1 MKKITAYCFLLFLFL
16 SLTTKAD
23 VRLPA
28 IFGDH
33 MVLQQQTSAKIWGWG
48 NAMEEITLSSS
59 WDEATYTTKTD
70 SYGNWSI
77 NLQTPAAGGPYEIT
91 IKGNNNLKI
100 TDILIGEVWL
110 GSGQSNMEWSANH
123 GFDNAEQEVAGARH
137 REIRF
142 FQVGKRSA
150 NAPQL
155 DLEGRWE
162 VCSPE
167 SMKRFSAVGYFF
179 ARSLQEKLKIPVGII
194 NSSWGGTPAE
204 TWINPGIIQKDPAL
218 EAAAEKIKPMP
229 WCPEGP
235 GQTYHSM
242 IAPLI
247 PFPLAGVIW
256 YQGETNT
263 ANHET
268 YSKMFT
274 ALIENWRDEWKRE
287 LPFYYVQIAPY
298 KYDTP
303 EAGVLVRDAQRQ
315 TLKVPRTGMVVV
327 SDIGNIDD
335 IHPRN
340 KLDVGK
346 RLANLALAKTYGM
359 ENIPFSGP
367 LYKGMEVEGKKIRV
381 VFDYADNG
389 LVARGGALT
398 HFEIAGSDGVFVEAN
413 ARIDKNTVLVSSPKV
428 NTPQAVRFAWSNTAE
443 PNLFNKEGLPASAF
457 RSTD

>member
-1 MKKITAYCFLLFLFL
+1 
-16 SLTTKAD
+16 
-23 VRLPA
+23 
-28 IFGDH
+28 
-33 MVLQQQTSAKIWGWG
+33 
-48 NAMEEITLSSS
+48 MEEITLSSS

-218 EAAAEKIKPMP
+218 EAAPARP
-229 WCPEGP
+229 
-235 GQTYHSM
+235 T
-242 IAPLI
+242 
-247 PFPLAGVIW
+247 
-256 YQGETNT
+256 T
-263 ANHET
+263 A
-268 YSKMFT
+268 
-274 ALIENWRDEWKRE
+274 
-287 LPFYYVQIAPY
+287 
-298 KYDTP
+298 
-303 EAGVLVRDAQRQ
+303 
-315 TLKVPRTGMVVV
+315 
-327 SDIGNIDD
+327 
-335 IHPRN
+335 
-340 KLDVGK
+340 
-346 RLANLALAKTYGM
+346 
-359 ENIPFSGP
+359 
-367 LYKGMEVEGKKIRV
+367 
-381 VFDYADNG
+381 
-389 LVARGGALT
+389 
-398 HFEIAGSDGVFVEAN
+398 
-413 ARIDKNTVLVSSPKV
+413 
-428 NTPQAVRFAWSNTAE
+428 
-443 PNLFNKEGLPASAF
+443 
-457 RSTD
+457 

>member
-1 MKKITAYCFLLFLFL
+1 
-16 SLTTKAD
+16 
-23 VRLPA
+23 
-28 IFGDH
+28 
-33 MVLQQQTSAKIWGWG
+33 
-48 NAMEEITLSSS
+48 
-59 WDEATYTTKTD
+59 
-70 SYGNWSI
+70 
-77 NLQTPAAGGPYEIT
+77 
-91 IKGNNNLKI
+91 
-100 TDILIGEVWL
+100 
-110 GSGQSNMEWSANH
+110 
-123 GFDNAEQEVAGARH
+123 
-137 REIRF
+137 
-142 FQVGKRSA
+142 
-150 NAPQL
+150 
-155 DLEGRWE
+155 
-162 VCSPE
+162 
-167 SMKRFSAVGYFF
+167 
-179 ARSLQEKLKIPVGII
+179 
-194 NSSWGGTPAE
+194 
-204 TWINPGIIQKDPAL
+204 
-218 EAAAEKIKPMP
+218 
-229 WCPEGP
+229 
-235 GQTYHSM
+235 M

-398 HFEIAGSDGVFVEAN
+398 HFEIAGSDGVFVEAK

>member
-1 MKKITAYCFLLFLFL
+1 MKNLVLFFLLSTLF
-16 SLTTKAD
+16 TITGRAN

-48 NAMEEITLSSS
+48 NSMEEISLNSS
-59 WDEATYTTKTD
+59 WDGASYTTKAD

-77 NLQTPAAGGPYEIT
+77 MLQTPAAGGPYEIT
-91 IKGNNNLKI
+91 IKGNNTLKI

-123 GFDNAEQEVAGARH
+123 GFDNAEQEVASARH
-137 REIRF
+137 PEIRF

-150 NAPQL
+150 TTPQL
-155 DLEGRWE
+155 DLEGHWE

-179 ARSLQEKLKIPVGII
+179 ARSLHEELKIPVGII

-204 TWINPGIIQKDPAL
+204 TWINPEIIRNDTAL
-218 EAAAEKIKPMP
+218 TAAAEKINPMP

-235 GQTYHSM
+235 GQTYNSM

-263 ANHET
+263 ANHES
-268 YSKMFT
+268 YSRMFT
-274 ALIENWRDEWKRE
+274 ALIENWRNEWERE

-298 KYDTP
+298 KYDT
-303 EAGVLVRDAQRQ
+303 AKVGVLVREAQLH
-315 TLKVPRTGMVVV
+315 TLKVPNTGMVVV

-359 ENIPFSGP
+359 QGIAFSGP
-367 LYKGMEVEGKKIRV
+367 LYKDMEVEGKKIRV
-381 VFDYADNG
+381 IFDHAENG

-398 HFEIAGSDGVFVEAN
+398 HFEIAGADGVFVEAK

-428 NTPQAVRFAWSNTAE
+428 KNPQAVRFAWSNTAE

-457 RSTD
+457 RCNP